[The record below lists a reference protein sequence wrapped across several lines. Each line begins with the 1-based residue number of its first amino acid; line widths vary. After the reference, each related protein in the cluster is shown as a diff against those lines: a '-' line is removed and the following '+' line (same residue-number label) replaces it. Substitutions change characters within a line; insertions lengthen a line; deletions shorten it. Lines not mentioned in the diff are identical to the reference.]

1 MIDKELKILEDL
13 DIGSISNEDLSKV
26 IISLGANQEH
36 IEPFNTGTGLL
47 YWQNEKEFAEYLK
60 FIFNFKESINSYLEI
75 GCRWGGTFI
84 IVSEILKKKQN
95 LRSTCFYIAE
105 EVSLYANDIIS
116 MQENLKKYKKNQNFE
131 YFKCDSLKL
140 KENLENVK
148 QIDMIFVDGNHH
160 YEHVMKDYETALQLN
175 PKILVF
181 HDISSKAC
189 PGSAESWND
198 IKTKHTNTLEIRE
211 NNFSGGYGIIVL

>member
-13 DIGSISNEDLSKV
+13 DISSISNEDLSKV

-60 FIFNFKESINSYLEI
+60 FIFNFESSINSYLEI

-95 LRSTCFYIAE
+95 KNI
-105 EVSLYANDIIS
+105 SLYANDIIS
-116 MQENLKKYKKNQNFE
+116 IQENLKKYKKNQNFE

-140 KENLENVK
+140 KENLENVE
-148 QIDMIFVDGNHH
+148 QIDMIFVDGNHR
-160 YEHVMKDYETALQLN
+160 YNHVMKDYETALQLN

-198 IKTKHTNTLEIRE
+198 IKTKHANTLEIRE